1 MVNIHRDTNCL
12 TIMYSPYGVR
22 AKSLSNNYPWAKL
35 FQPWAV
41 EIKEMNT
48 KLQYYEQP
56 KLMRTILS

>member
-1 MVNIHRDTNCL
+1 
-12 TIMYSPYGVR
+12 MYSPYGVR